1 MHHTY
6 ILFSKSKNKYYIG
19 STSNIQDRIIK
30 HNSNHKGFTGK
41 MNDWEIVYLE
51 EFDSIQKARFREKQ
65 IKNWKSRIM
74 IENLINKV

>member
-1 MHHTY
+1 
-6 ILFSKSKNKYYIG
+6 
-19 STSNIQDRIIK
+19 
-30 HNSNHKGFTGK
+30 
-41 MNDWEIVYLE
+41 MNDWEIVYSE